1 MNQQDALILH
11 SEMLA
16 DCKRLAPAEYDE
28 VARCAGITLD
38 AVRRRDE
45 AVAAS
50 AWQGP
55 YRCIGALEREVLEAE
70 QKESNAMERLVKAI
84 EGEFCNGP

>member
-1 MNQQDALILH
+1 MKSDAHLLFDQ
-11 SEMLA
+11 MLV
-16 DCKRLAPAEYDE
+16 DTRNMAPAEFDE
-28 VARCAGITLD
+28 VKQCAGITLD

-55 YRCIGALEREVLEAE
+55 YRCIGALEREVYEAE
-70 QKESNAMERLVKAI
+70 RKESAAMERLVKAI
-84 EGEFCNGP
+84 EGEFCNDP

>member
-1 MNQQDALILH
+1 MKSNEHLLFDQ
-11 SEMLA
+11 MLV
-16 DCKRLAPAEYDE
+16 DTRNMAPAEFDE
-28 VARCAGITLD
+28 VKRRAGITLD

-70 QKESNAMERLVKAI
+70 QKEHAAMERLVNAI
-84 EGEFCNGP
+84 EGEFTNGP

>member
-1 MNQQDALILH
+1 MKS
-11 SEMLA
+11 SEHLLFDQMLA
-16 DCKRLAPAEYDE
+16 DTRDLAPAEFDE
-28 VARCAGITLD
+28 VKRCAGITLD
-38 AVRRRDE
+38 AVRRRDA

-70 QKESNAMERLVKAI
+70 RKEHAAMERLVAAV
-84 EGEFCNGP
+84 ERDFCHDT